1 MSSSSEEE
9 EEGKDANDDGPS
21 VARTTTTTTSGL
33 NRRRRNNTKTS
44 ERSANES
51 KATTTGKFLSRL
63 LAEEKEN
70 ESEDALVKKL
80 EKATRSARFD
90 EKNDEDVKEIGRTF
104 EDDDDCK
111 NPLVKGGDIRF
122 IEASGKRTPTVRRV
136 ECKKKKE
143 KTKRRE
149 HTTTEEEERRM
160 LEEELSGTE
169 KCLFAKHYSA
179 NVCVK
184 APSRCWF
191 ETTVESFR
199 DEIGGEHDYVGWA
212 RKDVELSETCGI
224 AEFCTSN
231 KGKCRGGGGGGGG
244 FGESVERRLGVSR
257 RRSGV

>member
-1 MSSSSEEE
+1 MS
-9 EEGKDANDDGPS
+9 
-21 VARTTTTTTSGL
+21 T
-33 NRRRRNNTKTS
+33 RRRRNKNNNTKTS

-104 EDDDDCK
+104 EDDDDDCK

-149 HTTTEEEERRM
+149 HTTTEEEGEEDARGRTFGNGEVFVCETLQRERLRQ
-160 LEEELSGTE
+160 G
-169 KCLFAKHYSA
+169 
-179 NVCVK
+179 
-184 APSRCWF
+184 
-191 ETTVESFR
+191 
-199 DEIGGEHDYVGWA
+199 
-212 RKDVELSETCGI
+212 
-224 AEFCTSN
+224 
-231 KGKCRGGGGGGGG
+231 
-244 FGESVERRLGVSR
+244 SVEMLVRDDGGKFSR
-257 RRSGV
+257 

>member
-1 MSSSSEEE
+1 MKRKESPRTTRSVSSSSEEE
-9 EEGKDANDDGPS
+9 EEENDHANEKDAT
-21 VARTTTTTTSGL
+21 RTTTTTTTGL
-33 NRRRRNNTKTS
+33 STRRRRNKNNNTKTS

-80 EKATRSARFD
+80 EKATRRARFD

-104 EDDDDCK
+104 EDDDDDDCK

-149 HTTTEEEERRM
+149 HTTTEEKERRM

-199 DEIGGEHDYVGWA
+199 DEIEG
-212 RKDVELSETCGI
+212 STI
-224 AEFCTSN
+224 T
-231 KGKCRGGGGGGGG
+231 
-244 FGESVERRLGVSR
+244 
-257 RRSGV
+257 